1 MSIPTKFCDARCGS
15 IVTQAV
21 GGGGLVASGVI
32 IAIFVIFCKYD
43 T

>member
-32 IAIFVIFCKYD
+32 IIFVIFCE
-43 T
+43 